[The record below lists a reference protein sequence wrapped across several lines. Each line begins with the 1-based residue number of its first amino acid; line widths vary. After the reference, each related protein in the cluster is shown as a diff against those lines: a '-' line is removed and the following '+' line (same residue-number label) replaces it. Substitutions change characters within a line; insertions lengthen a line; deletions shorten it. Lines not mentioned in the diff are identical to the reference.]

1 MTITLFRNVWRSFW
15 GQRARSLL
23 IVFSLAVGIFAVGTT
38 AGAQNILGGEM
49 RSSMQAVNAAHILV
63 NVSGMDATQLAAL
76 RQSPDIAR
84 IEGRASLS
92 IRAAVG
98 NGQGGSDWRNLNLY
112 TAPQESAWG
121 VDAILPQQ
129 GEWPPASTSVVL
141 ERGTLAYLNIQPGGS
156 LRLQTPQGQVLELPV
171 TGVGH
176 DLYQVNPVIT
186 AAGAGYISAE
196 TLRQLGGPQGYTQL
210 HIQLRPASLADA
222 QASAGRIRQTLES
235 AGVSIQAVDIYA
247 NGDHP
252 LAGLVQGLSLVLG
265 LMGGLALLLAGFL
278 VVNTINALLIEQ
290 TRQIGILKAIGARRG
305 QVLTFYLAQVA
316 WLGMVALLLAIPLG
330 IWGARALAG
339 LIAGLIN
346 LDLGRSV
353 QPLWVMA
360 LQAGLGLLVP
370 LGAALIPV
378 LSAARRTVHS
388 ALNDYGLG
396 DAAFGQGWLDRLS
409 GALARGPLAL
419 RMAFRNALRRKQR
432 LAFTVITLGLAS
444 AIAISVFGVQSA
456 TRQTRDDLR
465 SFFRHDLFIQF
476 SNPVD
481 AAQMLDIVR
490 QDPQVTTAEAWII
503 ASAYSTLDATA
514 EPIALWA
521 GPADSVMLHPKLL
534 AGRWLQPGDEVAIV
548 VDSHLTGD
556 YPALRVGD
564 RLPLTI
570 HGRAQEWTVVGIF
583 QTVPNN
589 LRPTAVAYVPY
600 EAYTTLIGTPGQA
613 NQVWVQGTGHSA
625 AAQSQLITDLDQR
638 LKAAGL
644 ASERAVTGEELN
656 TAFATAF
663 NLIITFLLAMS
674 GLLGFV
680 GGLGLMGMIGLNV
693 LERRRELG
701 MLRAVGARR
710 WVITASLAA
719 ESVFVAL
726 LAWGLGVLLALP
738 LSAGMC
744 WLVGKALLNSPFLYS
759 FSAGGALLWLAVI
772 MGLAVLASL
781 LPARRA
787 LRASVVETLMYE

>member
-1 MTITLFRNVWRSFW
+1 MRPTLTNTLFRNVWRSFW

-23 IVFSLAVGIFAVGTT
+23 VVASLAVGIYAVGAT
-38 AGAQNILGGEM
+38 AGAQSILGAEM

-63 NVSGMDATQLAAL
+63 NVSGMDAAQLAAL

-84 IEGRASLS
+84 VEGRASL
-92 IRAAVG
+92 IVRAAVE
-98 NGQGGSDWRNLNLY
+98 NGQWRNLTLY
-112 TAPQESAWG
+112 AAPQESAWG
-121 VDAILPQQ
+121 VDSVLPQQ
-129 GEWPPASTSVVL
+129 GEWPPVSPGVVL
-141 ERGTLAYLNIQPGGS
+141 ERGTLPFLNTQHT
-156 LRLQTPQGQVLELPV
+156 LRLQNPQGQVLELPV

-176 DLYQVNPVIT
+176 DLYQPNPLIS
-186 AAGAGYISAE
+186 AGGAGYVSTE
-196 TLRQLGGPQGYTQL
+196 TLRRLGGPQGVTTL
-210 HIQLRPASLADA
+210 HIQLRPDRLAEA
-222 QASAGRIRQTLES
+222 GASAGRIRQTLES
-235 AGVSIQAVDIYA
+235 AGVGVQALDIFA

-278 VVNTINALLIEQ
+278 VVNTINALLVEQ

-305 QVLTFYLAQVA
+305 QVLAFYLAQVA
-316 WLGMVALLLAIPLG
+316 WLGMIALLLAIPLG
-330 IWGARALAG
+330 IWGAYALAG
-339 LIAGLIN
+339 LIASLIN
-346 LDLGRSV
+346 LNLSQPV

-396 DAAFGQGWLDRLS
+396 NAAFGQGWLDRLS
-409 GALARGPLAL
+409 GALTHGPLAL

-432 LAFTVITLGLAS
+432 LAFTVVTLGLAS
-444 AIAISVFGVQSA
+444 TIAISVFGVQSA
-456 TRQTRDDLR
+456 TGQTSADLR
-465 SFFRHDLFIQF
+465 DFFRHDLFIQF
-476 SNPVD
+476 SRPVD
-481 AAQMLDIVR
+481 AAPMLDIVR
-490 QDPQVTTAEAWII
+490 QDPQVVAAEAWIL
-503 ASAYSTLDATA
+503 APAYTTLDATA
-514 EPIALWA
+514 EAIALWA

-534 AGRWLQPGDEVAIV
+534 AGRWLQPGDGAAIV

-556 YPALRVGD
+556 YPNLHVGD
-564 RLPLTI
+564 RLPLTL
-570 HGRAQEWTVVGIF
+570 HGRALEWTVVGIF
-583 QTVPNN
+583 QTVPNR

-600 EAYTTLIGTPGQA
+600 EAYTALTGTSAQA
-613 NQVWVQGTGHSA
+613 NQVWVRGRQHSA
-625 AAQSQLITDLDQR
+625 ADQSQLLTALDQR

-644 ASERAVTGEELN
+644 SSDWAVTGEELN
-656 TAFATAF
+656 TSFATAF
-663 NLIITFLLAMS
+663 NLIIAFLLAMS
-674 GLLGFV
+674 ALLGFV

-726 LAWGLGVLLALP
+726 LAWGLGVVLALP

-744 WLVGKALLNSPFLYS
+744 WLVGKALLNSPFMYS

-772 MGLAVLASL
+772 IGLAVLASL
-781 LPARRA
+781 LPAYRA
-787 LRASVVETLMYE
+787 LRASVAETLIYE

>member
-1 MTITLFRNVWRSFW
+1 MTNSLFRSIWRSFW

-23 IVFSLAVGIFAVGTT
+23 VVASLVVGIFAVGAT
-38 AGAQNILGGEM
+38 AGAQSILGDEM
-49 RSSMQAVNAAHILV
+49 RSSMQTVNAAHILV
-63 NVSGMDATQLAAL
+63 NVSEMDAAQLAAL

-84 IEGRASLS
+84 VEGRASLS
-92 IRAAVG
+92 VRAAVD
-98 NGQGGSDWRNLNLY
+98 NGQWRNLTLY
-112 TAPQESAWG
+112 ASPQESAWG
-121 VDAILPQQ
+121 MDVILPRQ
-129 GEWPPASTSVVL
+129 GEWPPLSSGVVL
-141 ERGTLAYLNIQPGGS
+141 ERGTLPFLNIQPT
-156 LRLQTPQGQVLELPV
+156 LRLQNPQGQVLELPV

-176 DLYQVNPVIT
+176 DLYQPNPFIS
-186 AAGAGYISAE
+186 AGGAGYVSPA
-196 TLRQLGGPQGYTQL
+196 TLRRLGGPQGVTTL
-210 HIQLRPASLADA
+210 HIQLRPERLAEA
-222 QASAGRIRQTLES
+222 GASASRIRQMLES
-235 AGVSIQAVDIYA
+235 AGVSVQALEIFA

-252 LAGLVQGLSLVLG
+252 LAGLVRGLSLVLG

-278 VVNTINALLIEQ
+278 VVNTINALLAEQ
-290 TRQIGILKAIGARRG
+290 TRQIGVLKAIGAVRG
-305 QVLTFYLAQVA
+305 QVLAFYLAQVA
-316 WLGMVALLLAIPLG
+316 WLGLVALLLAIPLG

-339 LIAGLIN
+339 LIAALIN
-346 LDLGRSV
+346 LDLSQPV

-360 LQAGLGLLVP
+360 LQAALGLLVP

-396 DAAFGQGWLDRLS
+396 NDSVFGQGWLDRLS
-409 GALARGPLAL
+409 GALTRGPLAL

-432 LAFTVITLGLAS
+432 LAFTVVTLGLAS

-456 TRQTRDDLR
+456 TYQTSADLR
-465 SFFRHDLFIQF
+465 DFFQHDLFIQF
-476 SNPVD
+476 SRPVD
-481 AAQMLDIVR
+481 AAPMLDIVR
-490 QDPQVTTAEAWII
+490 QDPQVVAAEVWILAP
-503 ASAYSTLDATA
+503 ASSTLDDAA
-514 EPIALWA
+514 EAIALWA

-534 AGRWLQPGDEVAIV
+534 AGRWLQPGDGAAIV

-556 YPALRVGD
+556 YPNLRVGD

-570 HGRAQEWTVVGIF
+570 HGHALEWTVVGIF
-583 QTVPNN
+583 QTVPNR

-600 EAYTTLIGTPGQA
+600 ETYTALTGTTGQA
-613 NQVWVQGTGHSA
+613 NQVWVRGRQHGA
-625 AAQSQLITDLDQR
+625 ADQSQLMTALDQR

-644 ASERAVTGEELN
+644 ASDWAVTGEELN
-656 TAFATAF
+656 TSFATAF
-663 NLIITFLLAMS
+663 NLIIAFLLAMS
-674 GLLGFV
+674 ALLGCV

-738 LSAGMC
+738 LSAALC
-744 WLVGKALLNSPFLYS
+744 WLVGKALLNAPFTYS

-772 MGLAVLASL
+772 MTLAVLASL
-781 LPARRA
+781 LPAHRA
-787 LRASVVETLMYE
+787 LRASVAETLIYE

>member
-1 MTITLFRNVWRSFW
+1 M
-15 GQRARSLL
+15 
-23 IVFSLAVGIFAVGTT
+23 
-38 AGAQNILGGEM
+38 
-49 RSSMQAVNAAHILV
+49 
-63 NVSGMDATQLAAL
+63 
-76 RQSPDIAR
+76 
-84 IEGRASLS
+84 
-92 IRAAVG
+92 RAAVD
-98 NGQGGSDWRNLNLY
+98 NGQGGGDWRNLTLY
-112 TAPQESAWG
+112 AAPEESAWG

-129 GEWPPASTSVVL
+129 GEWPPESTGVVL
-141 ERGTLAYLNIQPGGS
+141 ERGTLAFLNIQPGGT
-156 LRLQTPQGQVLELPV
+156 LRLQNPQGQVLELPV

-176 DLYQVNPVIT
+176 DLYQANPVIT
-186 AAGAGYISAE
+186 AGGAGYVSAE
-196 TLRQLGGPQGYTQL
+196 TLRQLGGPQGVTQL

-222 QASAGRIRQTLES
+222 EASASRIRQTLES
-235 AGVSIQAVDIYA
+235 AGVGVQAVDIFA

-278 VVNTINALLIEQ
+278 VVNTINALLVEQ

-305 QVLTFYLAQVA
+305 QVLAFYLAQVA
-316 WLGMVALLLAIPLG
+316 WLGMAALLLAIPLG
-330 IWGARALAG
+330 IWGARGLAG

-346 LDLGRSV
+346 LDLSRPV

-396 DAAFGQGWLDRLS
+396 SDAAFGQGWLDRLS

-432 LAFTVITLGLAS
+432 LAFTVATLGLAS

-465 SFFRHDLFIQF
+465 AFFRHDLYIQF
-476 SNPVD
+476 NHPVD

-503 ASAYSTLDATA
+503 APAYSTLDATA

-521 GPADSVMLHPKLL
+521 GPADSVMIHPKLL
-534 AGRWLQPGDEVAIV
+534 AGRWLQPGDEAAIV
-548 VDSHLTGD
+548 VDSHLTSD

-570 HGRAQEWTVVGIF
+570 HGRALEWTVVGIF
-583 QTVPNN
+583 QTVPNR
-589 LRPTAVAYVPY
+589 LRPTATAYVPY
-600 EAYTTLIGTPGQA
+600 EAYATLTGTSGQA
-613 NQVWVQGTGHSA
+613 NQVWVQGTQHSA
-625 AAQSQLITDLDQR
+625 AAQAQLMTNLDQR
-638 LKAAGL
+638 LKAARL
-644 ASERAVTGEELN
+644 ASDWAVTGEELN
-656 TAFATAF
+656 TSFATAF
-663 NLIITFLLAMS
+663 NLIIAFLLAMS
-674 GLLGFV
+674 ALLGVV

-701 MLRAVGARR
+701 MLRAVGAPLG
-710 WVITASLAA
+710 ASP
-719 ESVFVAL
+719 V
-726 LAWGLGVLLALP
+726 
-738 LSAGMC
+738 
-744 WLVGKALLNSPFLYS
+744 
-759 FSAGGALLWLAVI
+759 
-772 MGLAVLASL
+772 
-781 LPARRA
+781 R
-787 LRASVVETLMYE
+787 